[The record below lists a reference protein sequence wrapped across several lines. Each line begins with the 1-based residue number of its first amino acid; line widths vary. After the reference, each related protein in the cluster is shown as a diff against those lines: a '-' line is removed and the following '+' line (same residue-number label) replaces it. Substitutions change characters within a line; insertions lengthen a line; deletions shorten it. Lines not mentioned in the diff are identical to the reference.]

1 MRAVREARQ
10 RLRSAN
16 ARGAARER
24 TIRRTALAIGVL
36 FGASFAQ
43 TNAMAVS
50 EGLPEWRGPAATM
63 TVGPITT
70 QPIGHYTF
78 CMGAPDECRAGK
90 RTSPKTLTTIRWHTI
105 TAVNARVNAMVAPRT
120 DAELHGIP
128 ELWSYPGEAG
138 DCEDYALLK
147 RRLLI
152 AEGFAPGNL
161 LITVVRK
168 PDGEG
173 HAVLTVRTERGD
185 YVLDN
190 LSERVRHWR
199 DTPYRFLKRQAS
211 FHAGRWVD
219 IEDGSATMVGAVE

>member
-1 MRAVREARQ
+1 MR
-10 RLRSAN
+10 RL
-16 ARGAARER
+16 GTAAGV
-24 TIRRTALAIGVL
+24 LIGVT
-36 FGASFAQ
+36 FAQ
-43 TNAMAVS
+43 TGAMAVS

-63 TVGPITT
+63 TVGTLTT

-78 CMGAPDECRAGK
+78 CKSSPSECRAGK
-90 RTSPKTLTTIRWHTI
+90 RTAPKSLTTTRWHAI
-105 TAVNARVNAMVAPRT
+105 TEINARVNAMVAPRT

-128 ELWSYPGEAG
+128 ELWSYPGAEG

-147 RRLLI
+147 RRMLI
-152 AEGFAPGNL
+152 ERGFDAGNL

-190 LSERVRHWR
+190 LSERVQHWR

-219 IEDGSATMVGAVE
+219 IEHGTATMVGSVK